1 VFQESEK
8 GSWHVPLAL
17 GTSNESSRPW
27 LCITRKSA
35 DDDVATVSN
44 GVDTSGNSDLD
55 QPHKLA
61 DNVHSL
67 DSQVIE
73 NNSTSI
79 TGKRKERSEPS

>member
-1 VFQESEK
+1 
-8 GSWHVPLAL
+8 VPLAL
-17 GTSNESSRPW
+17 STSNESSRPW

-44 GVDTSGNSDLD
+44 GVDTSGNNDLD
-55 QPHKLA
+55 QPHNLA
-61 DNVHSL
+61 DNVRRL

>member
-1 VFQESEK
+1 MQ
-8 GSWHVPLAL
+8 
-17 GTSNESSRPW
+17 
-27 LCITRKSA
+27 KSA

-44 GVDTSGNSDLD
+44 GVDTSGNSDPD

-61 DNVHSL
+61 DDVRSL

-79 TGKRKERSEPS
+79 TGKRKERSELS

>member
-17 GTSNESSRPW
+17 GNSNESLRPW
-27 LCITRKSA
+27 LCITRKRA
-35 DDDVATVSN
+35 DDAATVSN
-44 GVDTSGNSDLD
+44 GVDTYGSSDLD

-61 DNVHSL
+61 DNVRSL

-79 TGKRKERSEPS
+79 TGRRKERSEPS